1 MVNPSQYVAVP
12 SMSGDGVPHVPAGS
26 SDVEG
31 PTATGRS
38 DSGYNFACDGTKKSV
53 AMSILVAWLG
63 NTDLRAS
70 EPSGTGDEGPILGA
84 IRALPF
90 EAVHLLSDH
99 GPQQTRAYT
108 RWLGAKTSASIS
120 THQVRLTSP
129 TSYPEI
135 YRAASGV
142 VSTVR
147 RLAPAAQLTY
157 HLSPG
162 TPAMAAIWLLMAK
175 TRYPARLIESSREQG
190 VKEVEVPFELSA
202 EFAPP
207 GDKQA
212 DEALTRLMQ
221 GLPPE
226 SPAFSAIVHR
236 CAAMKRTVAMA
247 HRLALREVPVL
258 IQGESGTGKELFAR
272 AIHQA
277 GARSGQPFAAVNC
290 GAIPQELVDA
300 ELFGHEKG
308 AFTGAVSARA
318 GYFEAADGG
327 TLFLDEVGELP
338 LASQVRLL
346 RVLQEREVTR
356 LGATKPRAIDI
367 RVIAATNR
375 VLPEEI
381 RGGRFREDLFHRL
394 AVGVLNLPPLR
405 QREGDL
411 GLLIESMLDSIN
423 AEAEA
428 QPGFVRKKIDVAA
441 KNILFQHSW
450 PGNVRE
456 LHNALLRASIWS
468 TGPRITA
475 QDVAESL
482 AVTLTPATET
492 VLGRPLDPAVSLAE
506 IMGEV
511 ARHYLERAM
520 VQAHGNKSEA
530 ARLLGLGSY
539 QTLSNWL
546 QKYGLD

>member
-1 MVNPSQYVAVP
+1 MAVL
-12 SMSGDGVPHVPAGS
+12 
-26 SDVEG
+26 
-31 PTATGRS
+31 
-38 DSGYNFACDGTKKSV
+38 
-53 AMSILVAWLG
+53 IAWLG

-70 EPSGTGDEGPILGA
+70 ESPDSKEAGPILGA
-84 IRALPF
+84 IKAMAF
-90 EAVHLLSDH
+90 EAIHLLSDH
-99 GPQQTRAYT
+99 AATATDAYS
-108 RWLGAKTSASIS
+108 RWLRDRTSATIAC
-120 THQVRLTSP
+120 HRVRLTSP
-129 TSYPEI
+129 TNYQEI
-135 YRAASGV
+135 FRAATGV
-142 VSTVR
+142 IEEVR
-147 RLAPAAQLTY
+147 KAAPSAQLAY

-162 TPAMAAIWLLMAK
+162 TPAMAAIWLLLAK

-190 VKEVEVPFELSA
+190 VKDVEIPFELSA
-202 EFAPP
+202 EFVPP
-207 GDKQA
+207 GDRQA

-221 GLPPE
+221 GVPPE
-226 SPAFSAIVHR
+226 SPAFTAIVHR
-236 CAAMKRTVAMA
+236 CPAMKRTVAMA
-247 HRLALREVPVL
+247 HRLALRDVPVL

-277 GARSGQPFAAVNC
+277 SARSGQPFVAVNC

-308 AFTGAVSARA
+308 AFTGAVASRV

-356 LGATKPRAIDI
+356 LGATKPRAIDT

-375 VLPEEI
+375 VLPGEI
-381 RGGRFREDLFHRL
+381 RDGRFREDLFHRL
-394 AVGVLNLPPLR
+394 AVGVLILPPLR

-411 GLLIESMLDSIN
+411 GLLIESLLASIN
-423 AEAEA
+423 AEAST
-428 QPGFVRKKIDVAA
+428 QPGFTHKKIDVAA
-441 KNILFQHSW
+441 KNLLVQHPW

-468 TGPRITA
+468 TGARITA
-475 QDVAESL
+475 QDVSESL
-482 AVTLTPATET
+482 AVTLTPASET
-492 VLGRPLDPAVSLAE
+492 VLGRPLDPAVFLPE
-506 IMGEV
+506 IIGEV

-520 VQAHGNKSEA
+520 AQAHGNKSEA

-546 QKYGLD
+546 QKYEVD